1 MITRR
6 VHARLLSPLLIIALP
21 ALGACDLGAPSDL
34 EAARRLYADTD
45 SMGTI
50 VHERTIPVHGRQDL
64 TENSGLVMSTR
75 QPGVIFTINDSGNEP
90 VLFALDTTGA
100 NRGAWLLQGATNV
113 DWEAIA
119 SGPCVGSASNDSAKI
134 ADNCI
139 YIADVGDNGAE
150 RTKVTIYRVHEP
162 TADSADRMSTIPA
175 ESLSFTYEDRPH
187 DVEAMYVARDGSV
200 NLITKRPLRT
210 LLRHRRPSLVFTIP
224 AGIWRGRSTIAYRAD
239 SLGIVPGSA
248 PNRVITDAALSAD
261 GQLLAVRT
269 YWQVYIFAVDSITG
283 RVTGFLPRAIC
294 NVAGLGERQG
304 EGISWYLGGRQLL
317 LSSEGRSQPLRIID
331 CPLGH

>member
-1 MITRR
+1 MPTRR
-6 VHARLLSPLLIIALP
+6 HSLPVLIAVSALL
-21 ALGACDLGAPSDL
+21 ACDEGAPRDL
-34 EAARRLYADTD
+34 ARARRLYTDTD

-119 SGPCVGSASNDSAKI
+119 SGPCGGSAPNGSTTVRES
-134 ADNCI
+134 CL
-139 YIADVGDNGAE
+139 YIADVGDNGAV
-150 RTKVTIYRVHEP
+150 RTSVTIYRVPEP
-162 TADSADRMSTIPA
+162 TADSTGRMSTIPA
-175 ESLSFTYEDRPH
+175 DALSVTYEDRPH
-187 DVEAMYVARDGSV
+187 DVEAMYVAPDRSV

-224 AGIWRGRSTIAYRAD
+224 AGAWRGRATIAHRAD

-248 PNRVITDAALSAD
+248 PNRVITDASLSAD
-261 GQLLAVRT
+261 GRLLAVRT

-283 RVTGFLPRAIC
+283 RVAGFLPRAVC
-294 NVAGLGERQG
+294 NIAGLGERQG
-304 EGISWYLGGRQLL
+304 EGISWYLDSRQLL
-317 LSSEGRSQPLRIID
+317 LSSEGRSQPLRIVD
-331 CPLGH
+331 CPIRR